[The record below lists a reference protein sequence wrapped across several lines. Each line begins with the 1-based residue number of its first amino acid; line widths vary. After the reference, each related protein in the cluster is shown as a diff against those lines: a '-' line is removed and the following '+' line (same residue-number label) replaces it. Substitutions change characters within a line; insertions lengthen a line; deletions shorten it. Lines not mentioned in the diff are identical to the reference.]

1 VSDHDRAPASGSG
14 GRPRDGKALIG
25 GRPLRFWVI
34 LALVVVGA
42 ILVLQNSETIE
53 VKVLWF
59 EIQMPLVF
67 LLLAMVAVGAA
78 LDRAWQWR
86 QNKR

>member
-1 VSDHDRAPASGSG
+1 VSDHDRSPAHGPG
-14 GRPRDGKALIG
+14 DGKARIA

-34 LALVVVGA
+34 VGVVVLGA
-42 ILVLQNSETIE
+42 ILVLQNSETIQ
-53 VKVLWF
+53 VSVLWF
-59 EIQMPLVF
+59 EIRMPLVF
-67 LLLAMVAVGAA
+67 LLLAMVAIGVA

>member
-1 VSDHDRAPASGSG
+1 VSDHDRSPAHGSG
-14 GRPRDGKALIG
+14 DGKARLG

-34 LALVVVGA
+34 IALVVLGA
-42 ILVLQNSETIE
+42 ILVLQNSQTIH
-53 VKVLWF
+53 VRVLWF

-67 LLLAMVAVGAA
+67 LLLAMVAIGVA